1 MAVLTVLVVM
11 TVLAVLANS
20 WQFSLQVYFQAVT
33 ELLSPR
39 LHPDMCTQTFPRG
52 HPFLGDTPQ
61 SSACRYLHTTSS
73 RWRLHQTSSHGRL
86 STDVCTRHVL
96 TDVWP
101 CSGVAAPFYRPAA
114 EALANGI
121 AAWWRN
127 IYFRLVTYR
136 FFMHL
141 LTNWVEDCR

>member
-1 MAVLTVLVVM
+1 MTILVIMAVLVVMAFLAVMAILVVMAVLAVMAVLVFLAVMAVLTVLVVMAVLAVM

-73 RWRLHQTSSHGRL
+73 R
-86 STDVCTRHVL
+86 
-96 TDVWP
+96 
-101 CSGVAAPFYRPAA
+101 
-114 EALANGI
+114 
-121 AAWWRN
+121 
-127 IYFRLVTYR
+127 
-136 FFMHL
+136 
-141 LTNWVEDCR
+141 